1 MAISEVMIGIVKWA
15 KVRLRYTVD
24 GIWCIHCRE
33 HRTVRRGRVVETSNR
48 RRRQK
53 RMIGTCTTCSGQT
66 STFVA
71 H

>member
-1 MAISEVMIGIVKWA
+1 MTPNCIAI
-15 KVRLRYTVD
+15 
-24 GIWCIHCRE
+24 IHCRK
-33 HRTVRRGRVVETSNR
+33 HRTVRRRSVVETQNR